1 MEKLGGRLLDV
12 KEEDLIL
19 LENEPEKFW
28 EGVTEIGRGAF
39 YECSSLQSIKIPES
53 VTEIEYRAFEGCS
66 SLQSVV
72 ISNGVT
78 KIGHHAFYACSS
90 LQSIKIPES
99 VTEIYEAAFY
109 DCSSLQSID
118 IPDGVTKIG
127 AWAFR
132 NCSNLKSIEI
142 PEGVTKIESSTFCG
156 CSSLQSI
163 KLPEGLTEIG
173 QSAFESCSSLQSI
186 DIPDDVTK
194 IGKWAFNSC
203 SSLQSIKLPEGV
215 TEVGEWTFLGCSSL
229 QSIKLPESVTEIG
242 KEAFEGCSSLQ
253 SIKLPE
259 GVTKIGWNTFRGCS
273 SLQSI
278 KLPEGLTEIGW
289 DTFRGC
295 SSLQSIKIPESVT
308 KIEMGAFRG
317 CSSLIS
323 IKLPEGVTEVGEWA
337 FENCSS
343 LKSIEIPEGVKKI
356 ESSTFLGCSSLQ
368 SIKLP
373 EGLTEIGE
381 SAFENCSSLK
391 SVKITEGVTKIEYGA
406 FEGCSSLTT
415 EIENVS
421 QFGDIS
427 ISVLANFKH
436 FYLSKYGTK
445 AVASAKKLEN
455 GAEYIEVDLNMF
467 CKANARKNRIQAEEW
482 KNQGKIRFIPA
493 YAIEVFPHEQFE
505 NYFKNKNYSK
515 WGKLLKQLGFN
526 KLEAQQKYNTIID
539 LMKLYYA
546 LGGFSENQADV
557 DDAYEY
563 ILECFKPKDQ
573 PLYNPEEVADEI
585 HRRFSRLKIKGP
597 YNPDFAYFFMRYYKK
612 NPDFMRMRLENDF
625 EEQDY
630 LCAAHNNF
638 SEIQKLFPNRTVRGN
653 TKNELLSPQFV
664 AEHCNFISYENVNEG
679 NEALAYQIGKYG
691 YSQEQFEQIQKIYD
705 KAKTLKEQGYVIWAD
720 RAKSEKTISFRVLE
734 KDDPLG
740 FILGDLTNCCQHI
753 GGAGEECV
761 DDGYT
766 NKNAGFLVFEENIK
780 DEQGNPTGETR
791 VLGQA
796 YVWYDPETKTVCYDN
811 IEIPTK
817 ILGELKKNAENVDG
831 LRVEEFLQ
839 AVVESADA
847 IMANMNRRGI
857 EVERVTT
864 GKGYNDLADEIEKS
878 FGAPQTKNLARHRD
892 YDGYS
897 DAAQAQYVLRTYGDT
912 TSVCKEEIEENL
924 SLGKKTLA
932 HIKKALAR
940 LTSSEKD

>member
-1 MEKLGGRLLDV
+1 
-12 KEEDLIL
+12 
-19 LENEPEKFW
+19 
-28 EGVTEIGRGAF
+28 
-39 YECSSLQSIKIPES
+39 
-53 VTEIEYRAFEGCS
+53 
-66 SLQSVV
+66 
-72 ISNGVT
+72 
-78 KIGHHAFYACSS
+78 
-90 LQSIKIPES
+90 
-99 VTEIYEAAFY
+99 
-109 DCSSLQSID
+109 
-118 IPDGVTKIG
+118 
-127 AWAFR
+127 
-132 NCSNLKSIEI
+132 
-142 PEGVTKIESSTFCG
+142 
-156 CSSLQSI
+156 
-163 KLPEGLTEIG
+163 
-173 QSAFESCSSLQSI
+173 
-186 DIPDDVTK
+186 
-194 IGKWAFNSC
+194 
-203 SSLQSIKLPEGV
+203 
-215 TEVGEWTFLGCSSL
+215 
-229 QSIKLPESVTEIG
+229 
-242 KEAFEGCSSLQ
+242 
-253 SIKLPE
+253 
-259 GVTKIGWNTFRGCS
+259 
-273 SLQSI
+273 
-278 KLPEGLTEIGW
+278 
-289 DTFRGC
+289 
-295 SSLQSIKIPESVT
+295 
-308 KIEMGAFRG
+308 
-317 CSSLIS
+317 
-323 IKLPEGVTEVGEWA
+323 
-337 FENCSS
+337 
-343 LKSIEIPEGVKKI
+343 
-356 ESSTFLGCSSLQ
+356 
-368 SIKLP
+368 
-373 EGLTEIGE
+373 
-381 SAFENCSSLK
+381 
-391 SVKITEGVTKIEYGA
+391 
-406 FEGCSSLTT
+406 
-415 EIENVS
+415 
-421 QFGDIS
+421 
-427 ISVLANFKH
+427 
-436 FYLSKYGTK
+436 
-445 AVASAKKLEN
+445 
-455 GAEYIEVDLNMF
+455 
-467 CKANARKNRIQAEEW
+467 
-482 KNQGKIRFIPA
+482 
-493 YAIEVFPHEQFE
+493 
-505 NYFKNKNYSK
+505 
-515 WGKLLKQLGFN
+515 
-526 KLEAQQKYNTIID
+526 
-539 LMKLYYA
+539 MKLYYA

-585 HRRFSRLKIKGP
+585 HRRFSRLRIKGP

-831 LRVEEFLQ
+831 LRVEEFLH

-912 TSVCKEEIEENL
+912 TCVCKEEIEENL
-924 SLGKKTLA
+924 SLGKRILA
-932 HIKKALAR
+932 RIKKALAR